1 MLHKRAV
8 IAAFCVYGVLLAVA
22 IVLSHSWTVG
32 QGGKLDDFVKLA
44 AVWFTGLT
52 SALAASVTLLV
63 LQAQTGAARKL
74 EELKGDVARSVKL
87 AEMRVSRAGQA
98 ADAVSS
104 AMAAFYHQYAGLE
117 NDQFVDQEAS
127 KADKEMA
134 VARARLVSLPSQVLE
149 EKFLSLWQEGRNLYD
164 RVRLLGAD
172 ADAKKKKD
180 LWLQYGPSLGALLR
194 EAEAQVQSALE
205 QSFRSTA

>member
-8 IAAFCVYGVLLAVA
+8 IAAFCVYGTLLVVAVV
-22 IVLSHSWTVG
+22 ISHSWTIG

-63 LQAQTGAARKL
+63 LQAQTGAARRL

-98 ADAVSS
+98 ADAVSG
-104 AMAAFYHQYAGLE
+104 AMAAFYHQYAALE
-117 NDQFVDQEAS
+117 NDQFVDQDAS

-134 VARARLVSLPSQVLE
+134 LARARLASLPSQVLE
-149 EKFLSLWQEGRNLYD
+149 EKFVLLWQEGRNLHD
-164 RVRLLGAD
+164 HVRLLGAD

-180 LWLQYGPSLGALLR
+180 LWLQHGPYLGALLR
-194 EAEAQVQSALE
+194 EAEGQVQSALE
-205 QSFRSTA
+205 QSFKGTA